1 MLSLVE
7 DILVL
12 IEIMEASYDGLLRS
26 FPLDWVGRASR
37 HQHFQV
43 VDNSLVER
51 MVGYDSL
58 EVVDVRSFSHLVGSI
73 IMQSQVGMV
82 DSQVSHNDSADE
94 EKNDS
99 QAHPRIGPLRM
110 FITPLVNPQII
121 ANQPVVIIGLQ
132 GTTAQKSPQEG

>member
-1 MLSLVE
+1 M
-7 DILVL
+7 I
-12 IEIMEASYDGLLRS
+12 
-26 FPLDWVGRASR
+26 
-37 HQHFQV
+37 
-43 VDNSLVER
+43 
-51 MVGYDSL
+51 GYDSL